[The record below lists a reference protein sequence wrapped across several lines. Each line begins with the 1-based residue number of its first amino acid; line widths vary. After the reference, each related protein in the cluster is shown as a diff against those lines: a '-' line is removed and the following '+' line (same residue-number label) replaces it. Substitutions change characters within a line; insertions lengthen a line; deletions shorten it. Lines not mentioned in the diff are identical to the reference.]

1 MHNDTTRKYPRTLEE
16 AFPQDGHQAEWF
28 YPPVR
33 KHVWMDYV
41 ASIVIKAINL
51 WRKYVSNR

>member
-1 MHNDTTRKYPRTLEE
+1 MQNDTTRKYPRRLEQ
-16 AFPQDGHQAEWF
+16 ALPQDGYQAQWF
-28 YPPVR
+28 YPPER

-41 ASIVIKAINL
+41 AGAVLKVINL